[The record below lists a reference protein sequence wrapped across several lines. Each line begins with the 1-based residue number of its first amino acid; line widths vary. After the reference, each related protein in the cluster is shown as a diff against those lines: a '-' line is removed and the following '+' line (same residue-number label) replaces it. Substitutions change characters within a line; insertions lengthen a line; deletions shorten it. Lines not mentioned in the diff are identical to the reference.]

1 MGYASDMQDLVVQL
15 ANIIKGTANT
25 DTVGKLKDY
34 ITYSEEC
41 RGLRSHLYEIDPDC
55 CIVPDTALYVHTTED
70 NDGYME
76 AATVMKA
83 DERLITLY
91 KDTLEQHDI
100 QDEEGVL
107 AWYYERYMSPEGIKR
122 SYAPPATKGST
133 SKYAHLTNGQL
144 MDFCARHDLEVVDSD
159 DTKIFRMRCI
169 MAIRGANLEQ
179 RLFDEL
185 GYCTDEVQP

>member
-15 ANIIKGTANT
+15 ANIIKGT
-25 DTVGKLKDY
+25 DSSKTVGELKDF

-55 CIVPDTALYVHTTED
+55 CIVPNIALYVHTTED

-83 DERLITLY
+83 DERLIRLD
-91 KDTLEQHDI
+91 KDMLEQLDI

-107 AWYYERYMSPEGIKR
+107 AWYYENHMTPEGAKR
-122 SYAPPATKGST
+122 AYKPPTTGT
-133 SKYAHLTNGQL
+133 SKYGHLTNGQL
-144 MDFCARHDLEVVDSD
+144 MDFCASNDLEVVDTD
-159 DTKIFRMRCI
+159 DDRIFRMRCI
-169 MAIRGANLEQ
+169 MAIREAGKEQ
-179 RLFDEL
+179 LLFDTL
-185 GYCTDEVQP
+185 GMCTDEVSGS